1 MNSEQVSFKSSAE
14 TGQRLCDPDI
24 GRELIQ
30 WTESGKGNSRLN
42 DFVIEWT
49 LRTLMKKRSAKKR
62 SAKKRSAKKRSAKKR
77 PAVTMTLLFILRHN
91 KIIVIFLM

>member
-62 SAKKRSAKKRSAKKR
+62 SAKKRSAKKR

-91 KIIVIFLM
+91 RIIVIFLM